1 MAFRAAQTSRPA
13 PPLRAGS
20 DPPPATV
27 LAVDGGYHGDT
38 LGAMDA
44 TPPSIFNVGQTP
56 WYAPRG
62 LFVDPPTAGR
72 GARGWTV
79 RPPPSA
85 PGTDAVVE
93 GGLDELF
100 DGSRAAG
107 PVGRAY
113 RASIDAAID
122 AHEASRAGRLGA
134 LLFEPVL
141 KGAGGMRFIDPAWQV
156 GGEGEG
162 WRG

>member
-1 MAFRAAQTSRPA
+1 MADWGGEGGRAAESNGARALGRASAVVA
-13 PPLRAGS
+13 PTGLPPR
-20 DPPPATV
+20 PPPAHLVHKHV
-27 LAVDGGYHGDT
+27 LGGG
-38 LGAMDA
+38 GGGMCVRA
-44 TPPSIFNVGQTP
+44 TC
-56 WYAPRG
+56 
-62 LFVDPPTAGR
+62 AGR

-141 KGAGGMRFIDPAWQV
+141 QGAGGMRFIDPAWQV